1 MNNLALLLL
10 RITFSGAMIYGHGL
24 GKLNKIIDGNL
35 KFSDPIGIGEIPTLY
50 LAVFSELIA
59 PIFIIIGF
67 KTKFFSFFPAATM
80 FVAIFIVHL
89 GDPFSR
95 IEKAVLF
102 LAVFVVLMINGPGK
116 YSIDKF
122 KS

>member
-80 FVAIFIVHL
+80 FVAIFIVHF

-116 YSIDKF
+116 YSFDKF

>member
-10 RITFSGAMIYGHGL
+10 RIIFSGAMIYGHGL

-116 YSIDKF
+116 YSFDKF

>member
-67 KTKFFSFFPAATM
+67 KSKFFSFFPAATM

-116 YSIDKF
+116 YSFDKF

>member
-1 MNNLALLLL
+1 MNNLTLLLL

-116 YSIDKF
+116 YSFDKF

>member
-50 LAVFSELIA
+50 LAVFSEFIA

-102 LAVFVVLMINGPGK
+102 LVVFVVLMINGPGK
-116 YSIDKF
+116 YSFDKF

>member
-50 LAVFSELIA
+50 LAVFSEFIA

-116 YSIDKF
+116 YSFDKF